1 MCLGRGGIPL
11 PQKIP
16 YREQRPDMVQLEGFV
31 WRDDWW
37 LCSCCRT
44 YLLIFWYLWDHVAK
58 WRLMESHW
66 TLFTPAFMLPNHP
79 RFHFPDQIVL
89 ETWEVSRNIIRP
101 STLSPSE
108 KMCVWV
114 GNTTEVGEVQ
124 KSSVIPKEQ
133 SEMGLDW
140 RISVYPF
147 RLTRSSLRCPEYSRA
162 RRKNLSGKTV
172 CRSHSLTVYG
182 HCFPLSVM

>member
-1 MCLGRGGIPL
+1 MQQHRLLSRLIL
-11 PQKIP
+11 SA
-16 YREQRPDMVQLEGFV
+16 PDGNDGSKQAHQNRLQSRHLICEEMVNIS
-31 WRDDWW
+31 D
-37 LCSCCRT
+37 
-44 YLLIFWYLWDHVAK
+44 
-58 WRLMESHW
+58 HW

-124 KSSVIPKEQ
+124 KSSLIPKEQ